1 MRLSSLAAGGLPRLE
16 EPCSRAAELP
26 FAVLWLFSKFRTFG
40 PVVRD
45 DADNRGRLQN
55 LLLSVLEQLPKSFQE
70 AHIRLRT
77 VVVPPPLETP
87 SGLQRAAGPDAP
99 KVSHTGIGGTPSYQ
113 GQDLRRDLPLIAPH
127 RSI

>member
-40 PVVRD
+40 PVVSD

-55 LLLSVLEQLPKSFQE
+55 LPLSVLEQLPKSFQE
-70 AHIRLRT
+70 ANIRIRT
-77 VVVPPPLETP
+77 VVVPPPLAPPTR
-87 SGLQRAAGPDAP
+87 LTRAAGLNPP
-99 KVSHTGIGGTPSYQ
+99 T
-113 GQDLRRDLPLIAPH
+113 
-127 RSI
+127 

>member
-1 MRLSSLAAGGLPRLE
+1 MRISDWSSDVCSSDLLSSLAAGGLPRLE

-77 VVVPPPLETP
+77 VVVPARK
-87 SGLQRAAGPDAP
+87 S
-99 KVSHTGIGGTPSYQ
+99 VV
-113 GQDLRRDLPLIAPH
+113 
-127 RSI
+127 

>member
-45 DADNRGRLQN
+45 DADNRGCLQN
-55 LLLSVLEQLPKSFQE
+55 LLLSVFAQLPKSLQG

-77 VVVPPPLETP
+77 AVFPPPLETP
-87 SGLQRAAGPDAP
+87 HALSRAAGAERRQ
-99 KVSHTGIGGTPSYQ
+99 VSH
-113 GQDLRRDLPLIAPH
+113 
-127 RSI
+127 

>member
-40 PVVRD
+40 PVVSD
-45 DADNRGRLQN
+45 DADNRGRLQT

-87 SGLQRAAGPDAP
+87 RGLQRAAGLDAP
-99 KVSHTGIGGTPSYQ
+99 KVSHHRSGGNPSPQ
-113 GQDLRRDLPLIAPH
+113 VQDLKPV
-127 RSI
+127 

>member
-1 MRLSSLAAGGLPRLE
+1 MRISDWSSDVCSSDLQLCAVTTAVALGAGVMRLSSLAAGGLPRLE

-55 LLLSVLEQLPKSFQE
+55 LLLSVLEQLPKSFQDRKST
-70 AHIRLRT
+70 RLN
-77 VVVPPPLETP
+77 
-87 SGLQRAAGPDAP
+87 S
-99 KVSHTGIGGTPSYQ
+99 SH
-113 GQDLRRDLPLIAPH
+113 
-127 RSI
+127 

>member
-26 FAVLWLFSKFRTFG
+26 FAVIWLFSKFRTFG

-87 SGLQRAAGPDAP
+87 SGLKRAQGLAARN
-99 KVSHTGIGGTPSYQ
+99 VSHHVIGGNRSHPLP
-113 GQDLRRDLPLIAPH
+113 DLTAKCQL
-127 RSI
+127 

>member
-1 MRLSSLAAGGLPRLE
+1 MIRRPPISTRTDT
-16 EPCSRAAELP
+16 
-26 FAVLWLFSKFRTFG
+26 LFPYTTLFRS
-40 PVVRD
+40 D

-87 SGLQRAAGPDAP
+87 SGLQRAAGLDAP
-99 KVSHTGIGGTPSYQ
+99 KVSHHGIGGNLSHQ
-113 GQDLRRDLPLIAPH
+113 VQDLRSDCLLIARD
-127 RSI
+127 RSL

>member
-87 SGLQRAAGPDAP
+87 SGLQRADRKSVVQG
-99 KVSHTGIGGTPSYQ
+99 KSVSVSVDLGG
-113 GQDLRRDLPLIAPH
+113 RRIIKKKTTIH
-127 RSI
+127 QHHI

>member
-40 PVVRD
+40 TVVRD
-45 DADNRGRLQN
+45 DADNRGRLQK

-70 AHIRLRT
+70 APIRLRT
-77 VVVPPPLETP
+77 VVRSEGRRVGKE
-87 SGLQRAAGPDAP
+87 G
-99 KVSHTGIGGTPSYQ
+99 V
-113 GQDLRRDLPLIAPH
+113 GQCRSRRSRYH
-127 RSI
+127 

>member
-55 LLLSVLEQLPKSFQE
+55 LLLSVLAQLPKSFQA

-87 SGLQRAAGPDAP
+87 SGLQRAAGLATPN
-99 KVSHTGIGGTPSYQ
+99 VSHHGIAATLSHHA
-113 GQDLRRDLPLIAPH
+113 QDP
-127 RSI
+127 